1 MSEQHKQWIGIDICS
16 NYLDIAIH
24 PQGKTFRLAND
35 DSGQAE
41 LVHRLSSL
49 SVEGIVLEATGGIER
64 AVMSALETAGYQT
77 RRVNP
82 LQIRH
87 FARAAGKLAKT
98 DKIDAEIIAHF
109 GQSLQPPVT
118 LLPDAQTRELQAL
131 VTRRQQV
138 VAMVTMEKN
147 HLHSCETWVRQS
159 IEATIAQLEAQLQE
173 LETRLAQAST
183 GRPQWQERLAILTSV
198 KGIGPVI
205 SQALLVHLPELG
217 QRTAKQIAA
226 LVGVAP
232 FNRDSGK
239 FRGQRRIQGGR
250 KELRSLL
257 YMAAMCAVQHNL
269 VFRDH
274 YAQLL
279 QRGKPRKVAL
289 VACIRKL
296 LGILNAMLRTHQ
308 PWRDP
313 VPPANGLPSASAIVS
328 TN

>member
-1 MSEQHKQWIGIDICS
+1 MSETIKQWIGIDVS
-16 NYLDIAIH
+16 QDNLDIAIH
-24 PQGKTFRLAND
+24 PQNITWRVTND
-35 DSGQAE
+35 IKGRAE
-41 LVHRLSSL
+41 LVLKL
-49 SVEGIVLEATGGIER
+49 AAQEIAGIVLEATGGLER
-64 AVMSALETAGYQT
+64 AVMSELEAAGYQT

-82 LQIRH
+82 VQIRH
-87 FARAAGKLAKT
+87 FAKASGKLAKT
-98 DKIDAEIIAHF
+98 DRIDALMIAHF

-118 LLPDAQTRELQAL
+118 LLPDGQTRELQAL

-147 HLHSCETWVRQS
+147 HLHSCETWVRSS
-159 IEATIAQLEAQLQE
+159 IEATIAQLEAQLVE
-173 LETRLAQAST
+173 LEARLASVST
-183 GRPQWQERLAILTSV
+183 ARPQWQERLAILTSV

-205 SQALLVHLPELG
+205 SQALLVQLPELG

-232 FNRDSGK
+232 FNHDSGK
-239 FRGQRRIQGGR
+239 WRGQRRIQGGR

-257 YMAAMCAVQHNL
+257 YMAAMCAVPHNS

-296 LGILNAMLRTHQ
+296 LGILNAMLRTNQ
-308 PWRDP
+308 PWCDPP
-313 VPPANGLPSASAIVS
+313 VPLAAPA

>member
-1 MSEQHKQWIGIDICS
+1 MGIDVS
-16 NYLDIAIH
+16 QDNLDIAIH
-24 PQGKTFRLAND
+24 PQNSTFRVTNDLA
-35 DSGQAE
+35 GRAE
-41 LVHRLSSL
+41 LVLKL
-49 SVEGIVLEATGGIER
+49 AAYEIEGIVLEATGGLER
-64 AVMSALETAGYQT
+64 AVMSELETAGYKT
-77 RRVNP
+77 CRVNP
-82 LQIRH
+82 VQIRH
-87 FARAAGKLAKT
+87 FAKAAGKLAKT
-98 DKIDAEIIAHF
+98 DRIDAEMIAHF
-109 GQSLQPPVT
+109 GQSLKPAVT

-159 IEATIAQLEAQLQE
+159 IEAVIAQLEAQLKE
-173 LETRLAQAST
+173 LETRLAQVST
-183 GRPQWQERLAILTSV
+183 QRPQWQERLAMLTSV

-257 YMAAMCAVQHNL
+257 YMAAMCAVQHNS

-296 LGILNAMLRTHQ
+296 LGILNAMLRDNQ
-308 PWRDP
+308 PWLDP
-313 VPPANGLPSASAIVS
+313 VPPVVSSPS
-328 TN
+328 

>member
-1 MSEQHKQWIGIDICS
+1 MSETIKQWIGIDVS
-16 NYLDIAIH
+16 QDNLDIAIH
-24 PQGKTFRLAND
+24 PQNMTWRVTND
-35 DSGQAE
+35 TSGRAE
-41 LVHRLSSL
+41 LVLKL
-49 SVEGIVLEATGGIER
+49 AAYEIAGVVLEATGGLER
-64 AVMSALETAGYQT
+64 AVMSELEIAGYQT

-82 LQIRH
+82 IQIRH
-87 FARAAGKLAKT
+87 FAKASGKLAKT
-98 DKIDAEIIAHF
+98 DRIDALMIAHF
-109 GQSLQPPVT
+109 GQSLHPPVT

-147 HLHSCETWVRQS
+147 HLHSCETWVRSS
-159 IEATIAQLEAQLQE
+159 IEAIIAQLEAQLVE
-173 LETRLAQAST
+173 LEARLASVST
-183 GRPQWQERLAILTSV
+183 QRPQWQERLAILTSV

-205 SQALLVHLPELG
+205 SQALLVQLPELG

-232 FNRDSGK
+232 FNHDSGK
-239 FRGQRRIQGGR
+239 WSGKRRIQGGR

-257 YMAAMCAVQHNL
+257 YMAAMCAVQHNS

-308 PWRDP
+308 PWCEQP
-313 VPPANGLPSASAIVS
+313 VPLAAPG

>member
-1 MSEQHKQWIGIDICS
+1 MSEQIKQWIGIDVS
-16 NYLDIAIH
+16 QDNLDIAIH
-24 PQGKTFRLAND
+24 PQNSTFRVTNDLA
-35 DSGQAE
+35 GRAE
-41 LVHRLSSL
+41 LVLKL
-49 SVEGIVLEATGGIER
+49 AAYEIEGIVLEATGGLER
-64 AVMSALETAGYQT
+64 AVMSELETAGYKT
-77 RRVNP
+77 CRVNP
-82 LQIRH
+82 VQIRH
-87 FARAAGKLAKT
+87 FAKAAGKLAKT
-98 DKIDAEIIAHF
+98 DKIDAEMIAHF
-109 GQSLQPPVT
+109 GQSLKPAVT

-159 IEATIAQLEAQLQE
+159 IEAVIAQLEAQLKE
-173 LETRLAQAST
+173 LETRLAQVST
-183 GRPQWQERLAILTSV
+183 QRPQWQERLAMLTSV

-257 YMAAMCAVQHNL
+257 YMAAMCAVQHNS

-296 LGILNAMLRTHQ
+296 LGILNAMLRDNQ
-308 PWRDP
+308 PWLDP
-313 VPPANGLPSASAIVS
+313 VPPVVSSPS
-328 TN
+328 

>member
-1 MSEQHKQWIGIDICS
+1 MSETIKQWVGIDVS
-16 NYLDIAIH
+16 QDNLDIAIH
-24 PQGKTFRLAND
+24 PQNSTWRVTND
-35 DSGQAE
+35 LSGRAE
-41 LVHRLSSL
+41 LVSKLAAHQIAG
-49 SVEGIVLEATGGIER
+49 VVLEATGGLER
-64 AVMSALETAGYQT
+64 AVMSELEAAGYQT

-82 LQIRH
+82 VQIRH
-87 FARAAGKLAKT
+87 FAKASGKLAKT
-98 DKIDAEIIAHF
+98 DRIDALMIAHF

-147 HLHSCETWVRQS
+147 HLHSCETWVRS
-159 IEATIAQLEAQLQE
+159 SVEAVIAQLEAQLVE
-173 LETRLAQAST
+173 LEARLAQVST

-205 SQALLVHLPELG
+205 SQALLVQLPELG
-217 QRTAKQIAA
+217 QRSAKQIAA

-232 FNRDSGK
+232 FNHDSGK
-239 FRGQRRIQGGR
+239 WRGQRRIQGGR

-257 YMAAMCAVQHNL
+257 YMAAMCAVQHNS

-279 QRGKPRKVAL
+279 KRGKPRKVAL

-296 LGILNAMLRTHQ
+296 LGILNAMLRTNQ
-308 PWRDP
+308 PWCDQP
-313 VPPANGLPSASAIVS
+313 VPPAGLSAP
-328 TN
+328 

>member
-1 MSEQHKQWIGIDICS
+1 MSETIKQWIGIDVS
-16 NYLDIAIH
+16 QDNLDIAIY
-24 PQGKTFRLAND
+24 PQNSTFRVTND
-35 DSGQAE
+35 ASGRAE
-41 LVHRLSSL
+41 LVLKL
-49 SVEGIVLEATGGIER
+49 AAYEIEGIVLEATGGLER
-64 AVMSALETAGYQT
+64 AVMSELETAGYQP

-82 LQIRH
+82 VQIRH
-87 FARAAGKLAKT
+87 FAKASGKLAKT
-98 DKIDAEIIAHF
+98 DRIDALMIAHF
-109 GQSLQPPVT
+109 GQSLNPPVT

-147 HLHSCETWVRQS
+147 HLHSCETWVRSS

-173 LETRLAQAST
+173 LEARLAHVST
-183 GRPQWQERLAILTSV
+183 QRPQWQERLAILTSV

-205 SQALLVHLPELG
+205 SQALLVQLPELG

-232 FNRDSGK
+232 FNHDSGK

-257 YMAAMCAVQHNL
+257 YMAAMCAVQHNS

-296 LGILNAMLRTHQ
+296 LGILNAMLRTNQ
-308 PWRDP
+308 PWLDP
-313 VPPANGLPSASAIVS
+313 VPLVAASPS
-328 TN
+328 

>member
-1 MSEQHKQWIGIDICS
+1 MSEQIKQWIGIDVS
-16 NYLDIAIH
+16 QDNLDIAIH
-24 PQGKTFRLAND
+24 PQNSTFRVTNDLA
-35 DSGQAE
+35 GRAE
-41 LVHRLSSL
+41 LVLKL
-49 SVEGIVLEATGGIER
+49 AAYEIEGIVLEATGGLER
-64 AVMSALETAGYQT
+64 AVMSELETAGYKT
-77 RRVNP
+77 CRVNP
-82 LQIRH
+82 VQIRH
-87 FARAAGKLAKT
+87 FAKAAGKLAKT
-98 DKIDAEIIAHF
+98 DKIDAEMIAHF
-109 GQSLQPPVT
+109 GQSLKPALT

-159 IEATIAQLEAQLQE
+159 IEAVIAQLEAQLKE
-173 LETRLAQAST
+173 LETRLAQVST
-183 GRPQWQERLAILTSV
+183 QRPQWQERLAMLTSV

-257 YMAAMCAVQHNL
+257 YMAAMCAVQHNS

-296 LGILNAMLRTHQ
+296 LGILNAMLRDNQ
-308 PWRDP
+308 PWLDP
-313 VPPANGLPSASAIVS
+313 VPPVVSSPS
-328 TN
+328 

>member
-1 MSEQHKQWIGIDICS
+1 MSVRTTWILPFI
-16 NYLDIAIH
+16 L
-24 PQGKTFRLAND
+24 KTR
-35 DSGQAE
+35 
-41 LVHRLSSL
+41 H
-49 SVEGIVLEATGGIER
+49 SVWL
-64 AVMSALETAGYQT
+64 MM
-77 RRVNP
+77 
-82 LQIRH
+82 H
-87 FARAAGKLAKT
+87 
-98 DKIDAEIIAHF
+98 
-109 GQSLQPPVT
+109 
-118 LLPDAQTRELQAL
+118 RELQAL

-159 IEATIAQLEAQLQE
+159 IEATIAQLEAQLKE
-173 LETRLAQAST
+173 LETRLAPAST

-257 YMAAMCAVQHNL
+257 YMAAMCAVQHNS

-296 LGILNAMLRTHQ
+296 LGILNAMLRTNQ
-308 PWRDP
+308 PWLDP
-313 VPPANGLPSASAIVS
+313 VPLVAASPS
-328 TN
+328 

>member
-1 MSEQHKQWIGIDICS
+1 MSETIKQWIGIDVS
-16 NYLDIAIH
+16 QDNLDIAIY
-24 PQGKTFRLAND
+24 PQNITWRVTND
-35 DSGQAE
+35 AAGRAE
-41 LVHRLSSL
+41 LVHKLAAYDIAG
-49 SVEGIVLEATGGIER
+49 VVLEATGGLER
-64 AVMSALETAGYQT
+64 AVMSELEAAGYQT

-82 LQIRH
+82 VQIRH
-87 FARAAGKLAKT
+87 FAKASGKLAKT
-98 DKIDAEIIAHF
+98 DRIDALRIAHF

-118 LLPDAQTRELQAL
+118 LLPDVQTRELQAL
-131 VTRRQQV
+131 VTRRQQI

-147 HLHSCETWVRQS
+147 HLHSCETWVRSS
-159 IEATIAQLEAQLQE
+159 IEATIAQLEAQLVE
-173 LETRLAQAST
+173 LEARLASVST

-205 SQALLVHLPELG
+205 SQALLVQLPELG

-232 FNRDSGK
+232 FNHDSGK
-239 FRGQRRIQGGR
+239 WRGQRRIQGGR

-257 YMAAMCAVQHNL
+257 YMAAMCAVQHNS

-296 LGILNAMLRTHQ
+296 LGILNAMLGTNQ
-308 PWRDP
+308 PWCDQP
-313 VPPANGLPSASAIVS
+313 VPLAAPA

>member
-1 MSEQHKQWIGIDICS
+1 MSETIKQWIGIDVS
-16 NYLDIAIH
+16 QDNLDIAIY
-24 PQGKTFRLAND
+24 PQNSTFRVTND
-35 DSGQAE
+35 IKGRAE
-41 LVHRLSSL
+41 LVLKL
-49 SVEGIVLEATGGIER
+49 AAQEIAGIVLEATGGLER
-64 AVMSALETAGYQT
+64 AVMSELEAAGYQT

-82 LQIRH
+82 IQIRH
-87 FARAAGKLAKT
+87 FAKASGKLAKT
-98 DKIDAEIIAHF
+98 DRIDALMIAHF

-147 HLHSCETWVRQS
+147 HLHSCETWVRSS
-159 IEATIAQLEAQLQE
+159 IEAVIAQLEAQLQE
-173 LETRLAQAST
+173 LEARLASVST
-183 GRPQWQERLAILTSV
+183 QRPQWQERLAILTSV

-205 SQALLVHLPELG
+205 SQALLVQLPELG

-232 FNRDSGK
+232 FNHDSGK
-239 FRGQRRIQGGR
+239 WSGKRRIQGGR

-257 YMAAMCAVQHNL
+257 YMAAMCAVQHNS

-296 LGILNAMLRTHQ
+296 LGILNAMLRTNQ
-308 PWRDP
+308 PWCEQP
-313 VPPANGLPSASAIVS
+313 VPLAAPG

>member
-1 MSEQHKQWIGIDICS
+1 MSETIKQWVGIDVS
-16 NYLDIAIH
+16 QDNLDIAIH
-24 PQGKTFRLAND
+24 PQNSTWRVTND
-35 DSGQAE
+35 LSGTAE
-41 LVHRLSSL
+41 LVSKLAAHQIA
-49 SVEGIVLEATGGIER
+49 GIVLEATGGLER
-64 AVMSALETAGYQT
+64 AVMSELEAAGYQT

-82 LQIRH
+82 VQIRH
-87 FARAAGKLAKT
+87 FAKAAGKLAKT
-98 DKIDAEIIAHF
+98 DRIDALMIAHF

-147 HLHSCETWVRQS
+147 HLHSCETWVRSS
-159 IEATIAQLEAQLQE
+159 IEATIAQLEAQLVE
-173 LETRLAQAST
+173 LEARLASVST

-205 SQALLVHLPELG
+205 SQALLVQLPELG
-217 QRTAKQIAA
+217 QRSAKQIAA

-232 FNRDSGK
+232 FNHDSGK
-239 FRGQRRIQGGR
+239 WRGQRRIQGGR

-257 YMAAMCAVQHNL
+257 YMAAMCAVQHNS

-279 QRGKPRKVAL
+279 TRGKPRQVAL

-296 LGILNAMLRTHQ
+296 LGILNAMLRTNQ
-308 PWRDP
+308 PWCDQP
-313 VPPANGLPSASAIVS
+313 VPPAGLSA
-328 TN
+328 T

>member
-1 MSEQHKQWIGIDICS
+1 MSETIKQWVGIDVS
-16 NYLDIAIH
+16 QDNLDIAIH
-24 PQGKTFRLAND
+24 PQNSTWRVTND
-35 DSGQAE
+35 ESGRAE
-41 LVHRLSSL
+41 LVSKLAAHQIA
-49 SVEGIVLEATGGIER
+49 GIVLEATGGLER
-64 AVMSALETAGYQT
+64 AVMAELEAAGYQT

-82 LQIRH
+82 VQIRH
-87 FARAAGKLAKT
+87 FAKASGKLAKT
-98 DKIDAEIIAHF
+98 DRIDALMIAHF

-147 HLHSCETWVRQS
+147 HLHSCEAWVRSS
-159 IEATIAQLEAQLQE
+159 IEAVIAQLEAQLVE
-173 LETRLAQAST
+173 LEARLAQVST

-205 SQALLVHLPELG
+205 SQALLVQLPELG
-217 QRTAKQIAA
+217 QRSAKQIAA

-232 FNRDSGK
+232 FNHDSGK
-239 FRGQRRIQGGR
+239 WRGQRRIQGGR

-257 YMAAMCAVQHNL
+257 YMAAMCAVQHNS

-279 QRGKPRKVAL
+279 GRGKPRKVAL

-296 LGILNAMLRTHQ
+296 LGILNAMLRTNQ
-308 PWRDP
+308 PWCDQP
-313 VPPANGLPSASAIVS
+313 VPPAGLSA
-328 TN
+328 T

>member
-1 MSEQHKQWIGIDICS
+1 MSEQHKQWIGIDVCTD
-16 NYLDIAIH
+16 YLDIAIH
-24 PQGKTFRLAND
+24 PEDKTFRLAND
-35 DSGQAE
+35 ASGQAE
-41 LVHRLSSL
+41 LVQKLSSYQ
-49 SVEGIVLEATGGIER
+49 VEGIVLEATGGIER

-87 FARAAGKLAKT
+87 FSRAAGKLAKT
-98 DKIDAEIIAHF
+98 DKIDAQMIAHF
-109 GQSLQPPVT
+109 GQSLKPPVT

-159 IEATIAQLEAQLQE
+159 IEAVIAQLEAQLKE

-183 GRPQWQERLAILTSV
+183 QRPQWQERLAILTSV

-239 FRGQRRIQGGR
+239 LRGQRRIQGGR

-257 YMAAMCAVQHNL
+257 YMAAMCAVQHNS

-308 PWRDP
+308 PWLDP
-313 VPPANGLPSASAIVS
+313 VPLVAQSPS
-328 TN
+328 

>member
-1 MSEQHKQWIGIDICS
+1 MSEQNKQWIGIDVCTD
-16 NYLDIAIH
+16 YLDIAIH
-24 PQGKTFRLAND
+24 PEDKTFRLTND
-35 DSGQAE
+35 ASGQAE
-41 LVHRLSSL
+41 LVQQLSNYQ
-49 SVEGIVLEATGGIER
+49 VEGIVLEATGGIER

-98 DKIDAEIIAHF
+98 DKIDAQMIAHF
-109 GQSLQPPVT
+109 GQSLKPPVT
-118 LLPDAQTRELQAL
+118 LLPDTQTRELQAL

-159 IEATIAQLEAQLQE
+159 IEATIAQLEAQLKE
-173 LETRLAQAST
+173 LETRLAQAT
-183 GRPQWQERLAILTSV
+183 TQRPQWQERLAILTSV

-257 YMAAMCAVQHNL
+257 YMAAMCAVQHNS

-296 LGILNAMLRTHQ
+296 LGILNAMLRNNQ
-308 PWRDP
+308 PWLDP
-313 VPPANGLPSASAIVS
+313 VPLVAASPS
-328 TN
+328 

>member
-1 MSEQHKQWIGIDICS
+1 MSETIKQWIGIDVS
-16 NYLDIAIH
+16 QDNLDIAIY
-24 PQGKTFRLAND
+24 PQNITWRVTND
-35 DSGQAE
+35 ASGRAE
-41 LVHRLSSL
+41 LVLKL
-49 SVEGIVLEATGGIER
+49 AAYEIAGVVLEATGGLER
-64 AVMSALETAGYQT
+64 AVMSELEAAGYQT

-82 LQIRH
+82 VQVRH
-87 FARAAGKLAKT
+87 FAKASGQLAKT
-98 DKIDAEIIAHF
+98 DRIDALTIAHF

-147 HLHSCETWVRQS
+147 HLHSCETWVRSS
-159 IEATIAQLEAQLQE
+159 IEATIAQLEAQLVE
-173 LETRLAQAST
+173 LEARLASVST

-205 SQALLVHLPELG
+205 SQALLVQLPELG

-232 FNRDSGK
+232 FNHDSGK
-239 FRGQRRIQGGR
+239 WRGQRRIQGGR

-257 YMAAMCAVQHNL
+257 YMAAMCAVQHNS

-296 LGILNAMLRTHQ
+296 LGILNAMLRTNQ
-308 PWRDP
+308 PWCDQP
-313 VPPANGLPSASAIVS
+313 VPLAAPA

>member
-1 MSEQHKQWIGIDICS
+1 MSETIKQWIGIDVS
-16 NYLDIAIH
+16 QDNLDIAIY
-24 PQGKTFRLAND
+24 PQNSTCRVTND
-35 DSGQAE
+35 ELGRAE
-41 LVHRLSSL
+41 LVLKL
-49 SVEGIVLEATGGIER
+49 AAYDIEGIVLEATGGLER
-64 AVMSALETAGYQT
+64 AVMSELEAAGYQT

-82 LQIRH
+82 VQIRH
-87 FARAAGKLAKT
+87 FAKASGKLAKT
-98 DKIDAEIIAHF
+98 DRIDALTIARF
-109 GQSLQPPVT
+109 GQSLQPSVT

-147 HLHSCETWVRQS
+147 HLHSCETWVRSS
-159 IEATIAQLEAQLQE
+159 IEATIAQLEVQLQE
-173 LETRLAQAST
+173 LEARLASVST
-183 GRPQWQERLAILTSV
+183 QRPQWQERLAILTSV

-205 SQALLVHLPELG
+205 SQALLVQLPELG

-232 FNRDSGK
+232 FNHDSGK
-239 FRGQRRIQGGR
+239 WRGQRRIQGGR

-257 YMAAMCAVQHNL
+257 YMAAMCAVQHNR

-279 QRGKPRKVAL
+279 TRGKPRKVAL

-296 LGILNAMLRTHQ
+296 LGILNAMLRTNQ
-308 PWRDP
+308 PWCDQP
-313 VPPANGLPSASAIVS
+313 VPLAAPA

>member
-1 MSEQHKQWIGIDICS
+1 MSETIKQWIGIDVS
-16 NYLDIAIH
+16 QDNLDIAIH
-24 PQGKTFRLAND
+24 PQNSTWRVTND
-35 DSGQAE
+35 LSGRAE
-41 LVHRLSSL
+41 LVSKLAAHQI
-49 SVEGIVLEATGGIER
+49 EGIVLEATGGLER
-64 AVMSALETAGYQT
+64 AVMSELELAGYQT

-82 LQIRH
+82 VQIRH
-87 FARAAGKLAKT
+87 FAKAAGKLAKT
-98 DKIDAEIIAHF
+98 DRIDALMIAHF

-147 HLHSCETWVRQS
+147 HLHSCETWVRSS
-159 IEATIAQLEAQLQE
+159 IEAVIAQLEAQLVE
-173 LETRLAQAST
+173 LEARLAQVST

-205 SQALLVHLPELG
+205 SQALLVQLPELG
-217 QRTAKQIAA
+217 QRSAKQIAA

-232 FNRDSGK
+232 FNHDSGK
-239 FRGQRRIQGGR
+239 WRGQRRIQGGR

-257 YMAAMCAVQHNL
+257 YMAAMCAVQHNS

-296 LGILNAMLRTHQ
+296 LGILNAMLRTNQ
-308 PWRDP
+308 PWCDQP
-313 VPPANGLPSASAIVS
+313 VPPAGLSAP
-328 TN
+328 

>member
-1 MSEQHKQWIGIDICS
+1 MSEQHNQWIGIDVCTD
-16 NYLDIAIH
+16 YLDIAIH
-24 PQGKTFRLAND
+24 PEDKTFRLAND
-35 DSGQAE
+35 ASGQAE
-41 LVHRLSSL
+41 LVQRLSNYQ
-49 SVEGIVLEATGGIER
+49 VEGIVLEATGGIER

-87 FARAAGKLAKT
+87 FSRAAGKLAKT
-98 DKIDAEIIAHF
+98 DKIDAQMIAHF
-109 GQSLQPPVT
+109 GQSLKPPVT

-159 IEATIAQLEAQLQE
+159 IEATIAQLEAQLKE

-232 FNRDSGK
+232 FNRDSDA
-239 FRGQRRIQGGR
+239 
-250 KELRSLL
+250 RSS
-257 YMAAMCAVQHNL
+257 
-269 VFRDH
+269 
-274 YAQLL
+274 
-279 QRGKPRKVAL
+279 
-289 VACIRKL
+289 
-296 LGILNAMLRTHQ
+296 
-308 PWRDP
+308 
-313 VPPANGLPSASAIVS
+313 GLPTV
-328 TN
+328 